1 MRFSLILF
9 FDPKIFH
16 NLKHTPPKAV
26 RKYIKALKKYNKD
39 HKAVWLKGADH
50 FQNSLFFR
58 HKLEF
63 YSEVE
68 KYLKTDCFKNTE
80 ELAER

>member
-1 MRFSLILF
+1 MSLYPLSLHCTSVLGQESSLSSAHSI
-9 FDPKIFH
+9 
-16 NLKHTPPKAV
+16 A
-26 RKYIKALKKYNKD
+26 
-39 HKAVWLKGADH
+39 LKGADH

-68 KYLKTDCFKNTE
+68 KYLKNDCFKNTE
-80 ELAER
+80 ELIER